1 MKKFLTPVFLI
12 PFSFGCDRL
21 SDNEVKVLK
30 CELWRQ
36 YGGSLNKRIYKDIA
50 NKNGCVLGD
59 RIERHWRRGIS
70 EPCDPNEQDSLL
82 QEVN

>member
-21 SDNEVKVLK
+21 SENEVKVLK

-50 NKNGCVLGD
+50 N
-59 RIERHWRRGIS
+59 
-70 EPCDPNEQDSLL
+70 
-82 QEVN
+82 